1 MRLRTKL
8 VALSV
13 ALIIVTIITFSTLI
27 LVFMRNSQM
36 KDVVTKGIADYNQ
49 FSSAFAKKSTDDIS
63 NLPTVQ
69 RSFFINQFRAVSG
82 FSEFTLRVGDEFLYN
97 NAGFDPKTL
106 FENGDRFTES
116 EDDDVWYRTV
126 RVFGT
131 EYFIVQSADTN
142 NTEGYSITLVRNI
155 SAVTD
160 SVRRMAMLCGTL
172 GACVILG
179 AGTAMWA
186 IVVHS
191 LKPIKALKASASQ
204 LAQGQYDKRIAVSG
218 EDELSELATDFNQ
231 MAEAVQSNILELN
244 DKTERQ
250 QTFINDLS
258 HELKTP
264 ITSIML
270 CAETLLRR
278 EVSSDVQ
285 STCLNRIYEQAKWLE
300 RLSQK
305 LMTLVLLQGKI
316 TRQPVSATELL
327 DAVASTTVDA
337 LHEKNIELKVT
348 CEIDVMDVD
357 FDLMRSAIVN
367 LVENARKASREGQI
381 IEVNVTEHMI
391 EVIDHGMGIPEEE
404 MERITDPFYMV
415 DRSRSRTAGGSGLGL
430 AIVKAI
436 IQAHG
441 ATLSIH
447 SQLGEGTV
455 MSINFE

>member
-1 MRLRTKL
+1 MRLRARL

-27 LVFMRNSQM
+27 LVFTRNSQM

-49 FSSAFAKKSTDDIS
+49 FSSAFTKKTLEEIS
-63 NLPTVQ
+63 NLPAVQ
-69 RSFFINQFRAVSG
+69 RSFLINQFRAVSG
-82 FSEFTLRVGDEFLYN
+82 FSEFTLSVGDEFLYN

-106 FENGDRFTES
+106 FENEDRFTES
-116 EDDDVWYRTV
+116 ADDDVWYRTV

-131 EYFIVQSADTN
+131 EYFIVQAADLN
-142 NTEGYSITLVRNI
+142 NTQGYRVTLVRNI
-155 SAVTD
+155 TAVTD
-160 SVRRMAMLCGTL
+160 SVRRMAMLCGIL

-191 LKPIKALKASASQ
+191 FKPIKALKASATQ
-204 LAQGQYDKRIAVSG
+204 LAQGQYEKRIAVSG
-218 EDELSELATDFNQ
+218 EDELSELATDFNK
-231 MAEAVQSNILELN
+231 MADAVQANILALN

-278 EVSSDVQ
+278 EVSSEIQ
-285 STCLNRIYEQAKWLE
+285 STCLNRIYEQVRWLE

-305 LMTLVLLQGKI
+305 LMALVLLQGEI
-316 TRQPVSATELL
+316 VRQPVSAKELL
-327 DAVASTTVDA
+327 DAVASTTTDA
-337 LHEKNIELKVT
+337 LHEKNIELKVN
-348 CEIDVMDVD
+348 CEIDVMEVD
-357 FDLMRSAIVN
+357 FDLMRSALVN

-381 IEVNVTEHMI
+381 IEVNVTDHMI

-404 MERITDPFYMV
+404 MVRITDPFYMV
-415 DRSRSRTAGGSGLGL
+415 DRSRSKAAGGSGLGL

-436 IQAHG
+436 VEAHG
-441 ATLSIH
+441 ATLCIH
-447 SQLGEGTV
+447 SKLGEGTV
-455 MSINFE
+455 MRIVFE